1 MSVQAP
7 GVPKD
12 WSYRKKGFQMFKPEG
27 IGDVENEKSLA
38 FPFLQADVDK
48 AFLER
53 GKTEGHNAVIKS
65 FLDWVKANKD

>member
-1 MSVQAP
+1 MSVQDP

-12 WSYRKKGFQMFKPEG
+12 WSYRKKGFQMFKSESG
-27 IGDVENEKSLA
+27 GYVEIERSLA
-38 FPFLQADVDK
+38 FPFLQADVFE

-65 FLDWVKANKD
+65 FRDWVRANKD